1 MMCVLYKVHLQHSPN
16 AQLGFTAV
24 VALLCQL
31 PLATAGAARSPQ
43 SHCILLVLALSNLP
57 GTFSWKMEE
66 LFPSQHL
73 LSLGLKKTLIWH
85 FSKVKSFLA

>member
-57 GTFSWKMEE
+57 GTFSWKRGGIVS
-66 LFPSQHL
+66 FSTPSQPWTEKNTHL
-73 LSLGLKKTLIWH
+73 ALFQG
-85 FSKVKSFLA
+85 